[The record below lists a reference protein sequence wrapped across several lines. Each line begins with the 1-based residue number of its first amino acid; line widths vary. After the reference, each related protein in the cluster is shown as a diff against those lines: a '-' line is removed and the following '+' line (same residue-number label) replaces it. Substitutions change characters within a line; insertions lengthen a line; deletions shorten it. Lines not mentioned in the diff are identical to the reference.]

1 MKNLE
6 YRKYYQRNLP
16 HFQPQGATFLVNFC
30 LASSLPAAVIEELRL
45 ETEKLERC
53 LAEVKENDQKAILRE
68 QIKRQHI
75 DNWDDAL
82 HTTKHGTFYLRED
95 AVARIVSDSIRFH
108 DREWFDIEAFCI
120 MPNHVHLVITP
131 LKKPDGVEFSLSQ
144 IMHNIK
150 RNSAKQ
156 ANILLNRTGAF
167 WQHENYDHYIR
178 DNMELHRILTYV
190 LSNPVKAGL
199 VDDWTQWKWSY
210 CKHDL

>member
-6 YRKYYQRNLP
+6 YREYYQRNLP
-16 HFQPQGATFLVNFC
+16 HFQPQGATFLVNFR

-45 ETEKLERC
+45 EIEKLERC
-53 LAEVKENDQKAILRE
+53 LAEVKENDQRAILRE

-108 DREWFDIEAFCI
+108 DREWFDIEAFFI
-120 MPNHVHLVITP
+120 MPNHVHLVCKP
-131 LKKPDGVEFSLSQ
+131 LEKVRDGFHSLTEILHSL
-144 IMHNIK
+144 K
-150 RNSAKQ
+150 RHSAPQ
-156 ANILLNRTGAF
+156 ANLILGRTGAF
-167 WQHENYDHYIR
+167 WQDESYDHIVW
-178 DNMELHRILTYV
+178 DQDELERILTYV

-199 VDDWTQWKWSY
+199 VEDWTQWKWSY